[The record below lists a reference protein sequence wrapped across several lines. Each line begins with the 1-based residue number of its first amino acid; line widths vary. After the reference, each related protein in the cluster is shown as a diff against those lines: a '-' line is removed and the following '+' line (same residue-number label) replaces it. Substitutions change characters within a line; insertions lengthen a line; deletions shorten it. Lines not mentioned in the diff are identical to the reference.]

1 MVGLVGCWQNVS
13 GLNAVCIVVG
23 AITGNVRA
31 CACRCVRVCYLYIYK
46 ATDGQ
51 TDRQRPNHP
60 NVKQNIIELMKVKV
74 LARVKYSAYLC
85 K

>member
-1 MVGLVGCWQNVS
+1 MWLGRSYGLLVWMLAKCLWIKCGVYPCRHNDRQ
-13 GLNAVCIVVG
+13 
-23 AITGNVRA
+23 RA
-31 CACRCVRVCYLYIYK
+31 CVRVRVGVCVCVIYISIK
-46 ATDGQ
+46 
-51 TDRQRPNHP
+51 RPNHP